1 MKVKTL
7 GLSITLVVPMLL
19 ASEASAMDVD
29 AYLDVAKQTIS
40 KVKKGK
46 VKDVD
51 KLIAQ
56 QEELIRLGIEGALK
70 FAEENPESRKMMHLL
85 VLNSERMKSM
95 SLDDIEKAWHG
106 GEYMKSHGIDINE
119 MAHTDAAMNFYDS
132 IVHPATAFIA
142 LSEYKNSKDPE
153 LLSQVENELTEVMMH
168 VEHLKPEGEVKS
180 KK

>member
-1 MKVKTL
+1 MKLKTL
-7 GLSITLVVPMLL
+7 GLMTTLGVAMCV
-19 ASEASAMDVD
+19 AIQAQAMDVD
-29 AYLDVAKQTIS
+29 TYLDVAKQTVS

-46 VKDVD
+46 VKDID

-70 FAEENPESRKMMHLL
+70 FAEESPENRKMMHLL

-142 LSEYKNSKDPE
+142 LSEYKSSKDPE
-153 LLSQVENELTEVMMH
+153 LLTQVENELTEVMMH
-168 VEHLKPEGEVKS
+168 VEHLKPEGEVK
-180 KK
+180 KKK